1 MTHRFS
7 LPTDVEIENLITR
20 VFESM
25 PDADQSRLS
34 IIESHLLQKTRRNK
48 ERNLNKMPWWIVLVL
63 TGGLATAAWWAGEI
77 LIGDENTEITDKQ
90 SVSSD
95 KINERESYTNDVE
108 SNTKKNRQNGESIE
122 DRDSP
127 VIYQRESF

>member
-1 MTHRFS
+1 MTHRFA

-48 ERNLNKMPWWIVLVL
+48 ERNLNKMPWWIVLL
-63 TGGLATAAWWAGEI
+63 LAGGFATAAWWAGEHLSGRQEAGI
-77 LIGDENTEITDKQ
+77 KVNEPQ
-90 SVSSD
+90 SDD
-95 KINERESYTNDVE
+95 KIINIYQDMNELDSKSGQHEE
-108 SNTKKNRQNGESIE
+108 KKEYNSK
-122 DRDSP
+122 DSP
-127 VIYQRESF
+127 VIYQRETF

>member
-1 MTHRFS
+1 MTHRFA

-63 TGGLATAAWWAGEI
+63 TGGLVTAAWWAGEQLAGRQNAGI
-77 LIGDENTEITDKQ
+77 KVNEPQ
-90 SVSSD
+90 SDD
-95 KINERESYTNDVE
+95 KIINQYQEMNELDSK
-108 SNTKKNRQNGESIE
+108 SRQHQEQKEYDSK
-122 DRDSP
+122 DSP
-127 VIYQRESF
+127 VIYQRETF